1 MNVSLP
7 YRCLPCITALL
18 LICNAGA
25 AGAEYP
31 TKPIRFIVGPAPS
44 SGTDTVARI
53 VAQRLSDRLG
63 QSVIVDNRPGAGGNI
78 AASIAAKATPDGY
91 VLLFASASYA
101 VNAVL
106 YRKLSFDPLRDFVPV
121 TLVGVVPQIL
131 IVNPAVPA
139 QNARE
144 LIALARDKPGLVSYG
159 SGGVG
164 TTGHL
169 AGELFQMLTR
179 ARIHHVPYK
188 GNGPAVVDVIAGQ
201 IQIAFVSTVNALG
214 HSRSGRV
221 RGLAVTTAKRSTA
234 APDLPTLAESG
245 VPGYEM
251 ASWYGVLAPR
261 GVPLVVVEKL
271 NRDIGAVLKLPD
283 VESKLAADG
292 AEPAPGMPRQFDA
305 FLKSEIERVTRIVR
319 EAAIVI
325 D

>member
-1 MNVSLP
+1 MFLVP
-7 YRCLPCITALL
+7 RVVVLL
-18 LICNAGA
+18 LICHAGA
-25 AGAEYP
+25 TGAEYP
-31 TKPIRFIVGPAPS
+31 TKPLRFIVGPAPL

-91 VLLFASASYA
+91 VLLFASASHA
-101 VNAVL
+101 INAAL

-214 HSRSGRV
+214 HIRTSRV
-221 RGLAVTTAKRSTA
+221 RGLAVTTANRSA
-234 APDLPTLAESG
+234 ATPGIPTLAESG

-251 ASWYGVLAPR
+251 SSWYGVLAPR
-261 GVPLVVVEKL
+261 GVPLVIVDRL
-271 NRDIGAVLKLPD
+271 NRDIGAVLKLPE
-283 VESKLAADG
+283 VEGKLAADG
-292 AEPAPGMPRQFDA
+292 AEPAPGTPRQFGA
-305 FLKSEIERVTRIVR
+305 FLNTEIERITRIVR
-319 EAAIVI
+319 EAGIVV